1 MMELLAQATTL
12 PNDAP
17 LIWGFV
23 LVGAA
28 LILLFMELFVPSG
41 GILSLC
47 SGVAVI
53 GSIVAFFVHS
63 PGSGL
68 IAVICYVILGPLLL
82 WFGFRWWAGSS
93 LGHRMILGA
102 EEDPIDRS
110 QEEAYAHS
118 SKSQRERAHYL
129 DKFVGQRGEAETRLC
144 PVGSIRIDGQRHE
157 ALAETGVIEAGAP
170 VVITE
175 VYDNQLKVRQVD
187 PG

>member
-1 MMELLAQATTL
+1 MIELLAQATTL
-12 PNDAP
+12 SNDAP

-23 LVGAA
+23 LVGVAI
-28 LILLFMELFVPSG
+28 ILLFMELFVPSG

-68 IAVICYVILGPLLL
+68 IAVICYIVLGPLLL

-102 EEDPIDRS
+102 AEDPIDRS
-110 QEEAYAHS
+110 QEEAYAQS
-118 SKSQRERAHYL
+118 SESQRQRAHYL
-129 DKFVGQRGEAETRLC
+129 DKFVGQRGQTETRLC
-144 PVGSIRIDGQRHE
+144 PVGSIRVDGERYE
-157 ALAETGVIEAGAP
+157 ALAEVGVIEAG
-170 VVITE
+170 VSIIITE

>member
-1 MMELLAQATTL
+1 MIELLAQATTL
-12 PNDAP
+12 SNDAP

-68 IAVICYVILGPLLL
+68 IAVAMTP
-82 WFGFRWWAGSS
+82 W
-93 LGHRMILGA
+93 
-102 EEDPIDRS
+102 
-110 QEEAYAHS
+110 
-118 SKSQRERAHYL
+118 
-129 DKFVGQRGEAETRLC
+129 
-144 PVGSIRIDGQRHE
+144 
-157 ALAETGVIEAGAP
+157 
-170 VVITE
+170 
-175 VYDNQLKVRQVD
+175 
-187 PG
+187 